1 MSKQDDNHQDPQ
13 PASPEFDALEAAAE
27 GATQEPAAPQ
37 ADQQQPLTP
46 EQEIQNQRDELE
58 QVNQRLLR
66 VSADYQNFVR
76 RAQQN
81 LADARRQQVMDM
93 AKALVTVLDHFDRA
107 LEVDVEDIA
116 AQGLLDGMQIVRDEL
131 LRTLEQFGVARLE
144 VNAGDAFD
152 PNRHEA
158 LMRQADAD
166 VEANHVVAQLQP
178 GYMLNGRTLRPAQVS
193 VAE

>member
-1 MSKQDDNHQDPQ
+1 MSKQKDKHQDHP
-13 PASPEFDALEAAAE
+13 PSDVDALDAAAASQDA
-27 GATQEPAAPQ
+27 GADEAS
-37 ADQQQPLTP
+37 ADQPLTP
-46 EQEIQNQRDELE
+46 DEELQHLRGE
-58 QVNQRLLR
+58 LDQVNQRLLR

-81 LADARRQQVMDM
+81 LADARRQQVMDI

-107 LEVDVEDIA
+107 LEVDVENTA
-116 AQGLLDGMQIVRDEL
+116 AQSLLDGVQIVRDEL

-144 VNAGDAFD
+144 VNAGDPFD

-158 LMRQADAD
+158 LMRQAAEG
-166 VEANHVVAQLQP
+166 VEADHVVAQLQP
-178 GYMLNGRTLRPAQVS
+178 GYILDDKTLRPAQVS